1 MLALALAAS
10 VAAAAPAALPAD
22 QQPNPCASC
31 EAWNAPQ
38 EPFRIH
44 GDSWYVG
51 TRGLSAVLVDS
62 GEGLVLLDGGLPQSA
77 AAIAAN
83 IEALGF
89 SLDEV
94 EWILNSHAHFDHA
107 GGIAALQRMSGAM
120 VAAGPAGAAALARG
134 ELPADDPQHGT
145 PHSQFAPVANVR
157 ALADGERIALGGV
170 ALTRHATPGHT
181 PGGSSW
187 SWRSCEDGECVTLV
201 YADSLSPVS
210 AGEFRFSERA
220 AAPAHG
226 GPAHRDAGTTADA
239 LRASIERIR
248 RIDCE
253 VLVSTH
259 PDASGVFDRRAERS
273 ESPDANP
280 FVRQGA
286 CRTYAGTS
294 AAWLD
299 RRLAEEA
306 QASPAP

>member
-10 VAAAAPAALPAD
+10 VAAAAPAGLPAD

-31 EAWNAPQ
+31 AAWNAPQ

-107 GGIAALQRMSGAM
+107 GGIAALQRMSGAA
-120 VAAGPAGAAALARG
+120 VGASAAGARVLARG

-145 PHSQFAPVANVR
+145 ADSRFPPVANVR
-157 ALADGERIALGGV
+157 AIADGERVALGRV

-210 AGEFRFSERA
+210 SRDFRFSERA
-220 AAPAHG
+220 ATPAPMPERG
-226 GPAHRDAGTTADA
+226 NAGTTADA
-239 LRASIERIR
+239 LRASIERIHG
-248 RIDCE
+248 IDCE

-259 PDASGVFDRRAERS
+259 PDASAVFERRAERS

-280 FVRQGA
+280 FVRPGA
-286 CRTYAGTS
+286 CRSYAQDA

-306 QASPAP
+306 RASAAP

>member
-1 MLALALAAS
+1 MLVLALAAAIATA
-10 VAAAAPAALPAD
+10 VPAALPAD

-31 EAWNAPQ
+31 AAWNAPQ
-38 EPFRIH
+38 EPFHIH

-89 SLDEV
+89 ALGEV

-107 GGIAALQRMSGAM
+107 GGIAALQRMSGAL
-120 VAAGPAGAAALARG
+120 VGAGPAGAAALVRG

-145 PHSQFAPVANVR
+145 AHSQFPPVANVQSI
-157 ALADGERIALGGV
+157 ADGGRVALGRV

-210 AGEFRFSERA
+210 ANGFRFSARA
-220 AAPAHG
+220 AADPADS
-226 GPAHRDAGTTADA
+226 ATVTTTADA
-239 LRASIERIR
+239 LRGSIERIR

-253 VLVSTH
+253 VLVATH
-259 PDASGVFDRRAERS
+259 PEASAVFERRAERS

-280 FVRQGA
+280 FVRPGA
-286 CRTYAGTS
+286 CRAYATRS
-294 AAWLD
+294 AEWLE
-299 RRLAEEA
+299 RRMAEES
-306 QASPAP
+306 QARAAP